1 MKKIAFWNGSV
12 FTLVLAAALLAA
24 PDISAQGT
32 GAAAPRREISR
43 DLWNLWRKGFELF
56 EKGEMKMISGK
67 YEESIPFY
75 QQSLDA
81 FNQVKKQNPDWNK
94 SVIDYRISLSTRR
107 IASAKR
113 KAKEAAESA
122 KRVAERKKYEA
133 EARAVRE
140 KDEKYKAVSNEN
152 EKLKK
157 QLEAL
162 QGGIEECPLQCGTG
176 QCRHQADQGT
186 ACRA

>member
-81 FNQVKKQNPDWNK
+81 FNQV
-94 SVIDYRISLSTRR
+94 
-107 IASAKR
+107 
-113 KAKEAAESA
+113 
-122 KRVAERKKYEA
+122 
-133 EARAVRE
+133 
-140 KDEKYKAVSNEN
+140 
-152 EKLKK
+152 
-157 QLEAL
+157 
-162 QGGIEECPLQCGTG
+162 
-176 QCRHQADQGT
+176 
-186 ACRA
+186 

>member
-107 IASAKR
+107 IASAISFTSPVLSTQMTSSPFTPDVW
-113 KAKEAAESA
+113 AFPHADSA
-122 KRVAERKKYEA
+122 DRIANNMA
-133 EARAVRE
+133 GFIFQPPRATPY
-140 KDEKYKAVSNEN
+140 DA
-152 EKLKK
+152 
-157 QLEAL
+157 
-162 QGGIEECPLQCGTG
+162 I
-176 QCRHQADQGT
+176 
-186 ACRA
+186 